1 VNASHW
7 LKKRPVWAAILVAFA
22 IGCWLQL
29 GYRRSVAS
37 WFELYCRADRGR
49 LHEEAGRELKAMGSK
64 SVPFLVNEAL
74 STKEDTQTR
83 KDFYELLS
91 SMPRALRLRKYVSYD
106 QMRANA
112 RELLRELN
120 PPAPDLIAAMRNSL
134 SMVGTT
140 NRYRAL
146 SLLSYTTNR
155 DEVAAPYFI
164 AALHDPLEAT
174 RKEGLHWMFM
184 EHNNREAGIPDLIA
198 ILLDRNLPFADQ
210 GTLSPRVE
218 AAFSIGSMHSN
229 SVAAIPI
236 LKDYLQTDTNVYNK
250 SSYALALCEIKPR
263 QKEGFEFLLSCLT
276 NKNRG
281 YIVLG
286 AWRLGLLGHDASEAI
301 PSLIA
306 DLENADFQAW
316 KTIIRALRKVG
327 ATPEQLMAA
336 YFSKLQSTN
345 GDFRVDAAQ
354 RIIGVN
360 PSNEEAQNVLMNEIK
375 SHSAQEY
382 EAVLSLQFA
391 GTNALRA
398 VPVIETALDGT
409 NAEVFN
415 AATSALMAL
424 GAPSNTLLPKLRA
437 KLKVPAEGD
446 LDAIELARNI
456 LKIDPTDLDAQH
468 TLQALIRKDGIS
480 SAGAIRVLM
489 RAKPISQKT
498 TEVLQMATKSEHE
511 VTRDIAE
518 EILNRLAKNLE
529 PIDPG
534 QEKQVREAIG
544 RFVRSMVDE

>member
-1 VNASHW
+1 MNASYW
-7 LKKRPVWAAILVAFA
+7 LKKRPIWAAILVVFT
-22 IGCWLQL
+22 IGCWLQF
-29 GYRRSVAS
+29 GYRRSPAS
-37 WFELYCRADRGR
+37 WFELYCRGDRGR
-49 LHEEAGRELKAMGSK
+49 LHEDAGRELKAIASK
-64 SVPFLVNEAL
+64 SVPFLVQEAL

-91 SMPRALRLRKYVSYD
+91 SMPRALRPRKYVSYE

-112 RELLRELN
+112 KELLRQMN
-120 PPAPDLIAAMRNSL
+120 PPAPEIIAAMGTSL

-146 SLLSYTTNR
+146 SLLSDSTNR
-155 DEVAAPYFI
+155 DEAAAPYFI
-164 AALHDPLEAT
+164 AALHDNLEAT
-174 RKEGLHWMFM
+174 RKEGLHWLFM
-184 EHNNREAGIPDLIA
+184 EHKNREAGIPDLIG
-198 ILLDRNLPFADQ
+198 ILLDTNGPSSSH
-210 GTLSPRVE
+210 GTLSPQVE
-218 AAFSIGSMHSN
+218 AAFSLGSMHSN

-236 LKDYLQTDTNVYNK
+236 LKDCLQTDTNAYNK
-250 SSYALALCEIKPR
+250 SSYALALCEIEPR

-281 YIVLG
+281 YIMLG
-286 AWRLGLLGHDASEAI
+286 AWRLGLLGHDATDAI

-327 ATPEQLMAA
+327 ATPEQLMTA
-336 YFSKLQSTN
+336 YVSKLQSTN
-345 GDFRVDAAQ
+345 EEFRVDAAQ

-375 SHSAQEY
+375 SHSAREY

-398 VPVIETALDGT
+398 VPVIETALDET
-409 NAEVFN
+409 NAEVFT
-415 AATSALMAL
+415 AAASALMAL
-424 GAPSNTLLPKLRA
+424 GAPPNTLLP

-446 LDAIELARNI
+446 LDTIELAKNI
-456 LKIDPTDLDAQH
+456 LKIDPADLSAQH
-468 TLQALIRKDGIS
+468 TLQALIRKDVIF

-489 RAKPISQKT
+489 RAKPISQET
-498 TEVLQMATKSEHE
+498 TEVLQIATRSEHE
-511 VTRDIAE
+511 ATRDTAE

-529 PIDPG
+529 PIDLG
-534 QEKQVREAIG
+534 EEKQAREAVG